1 MRRVTRQLGVV
12 VCAVAALVSSCSEAR
27 TVQSESAPPQQN
39 SSVAAEPGGAA
50 PVSGGV
56 RYLALGD
63 SLTQGVGAPDES
75 TGAFPALVAE
85 HWRADGCDVELQ
97 NAGISGYTAGQILA
111 EQVPQIESFKPN
123 VITFQAGGNDIAN
136 GISID
141 EYRDNVKA
149 VLDSATGSG
158 ARVIVL
164 AQNDWPRSPVGVD
177 YGESV
182 PSQREAY
189 DDVLI
194 EEAATSGAEFVDLRV
209 LYKQQADEGQ
219 WVEDGLHPTPEAY
232 QSWADELTEKVPAP
246 CK

>member
-1 MRRVTRQLGVV
+1 M
-12 VCAVAALVSSCSEAR
+12 
-27 TVQSESAPPQQN
+27 QSDQPPQ
-39 SSVAAEPGGAA
+39 STSAAAEPTGAA
-50 PVSGGV
+50 PSSGGV

-75 TGAFPALVAE
+75 TGAFPALLAE
-85 HWRADGCDVELQ
+85 HWRADGCAVALQ

-111 EQVPQIESFKPN
+111 EQVPQIESFKPTI
-123 VITFQAGGNDIAN
+123 ITFQAGGNDIAN

-149 VLDSATGSG
+149 VLESATGSG
-158 ARVIVL
+158 ARVYVL
-164 AQNDWPRSPVGVD
+164 AMNEWFRSPVGID

-182 PSQREAY
+182 PAQSEAF
-189 DDVLI
+189 DGVLI
-194 EEAATSGAEFVDLRV
+194 EEASAHGAEFVDLRE
-209 LYKQQADEGQ
+209 LYKKQADEGQ

-232 QSWADELTEKVPAP
+232 QQWADELAEKVPAP